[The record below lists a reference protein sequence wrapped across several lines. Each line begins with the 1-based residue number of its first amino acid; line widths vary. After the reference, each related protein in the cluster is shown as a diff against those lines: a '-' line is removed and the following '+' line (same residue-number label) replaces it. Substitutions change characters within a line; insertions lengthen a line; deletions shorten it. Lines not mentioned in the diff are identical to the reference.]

1 MGIQVTFEVPEAVF
15 AQVSQIAVSTQ
26 RAVDDVLK
34 ELVVDSV
41 QPIYAIAHHVVDE
54 DDTIE
59 AEVAAFEAMHAALW
73 QKYPNQFV
81 AIHQGLVVDHDQD
94 EWALIERINQHYPKA
109 IVLIREVK
117 SVLPGEFIFRSP
129 RVERHR

>member
-34 ELVVDSV
+34 ELVVDSMP
-41 QPIYAIAHHVVDE
+41 PIYDVAHQVDE

-59 AEVAAFEAMHAALW
+59 VEVAAFEAMHAALW
-73 QKYPNQFV
+73 QKYPKQFV

-94 EWALIERINQHYPKA
+94 EWALIERINQHYSKA

-117 SVLPGEFIFRSP
+117 SALPGEFIFRSP